1 MDVKS
6 LLEQKIDEQTKNQ
19 IMNSANDEQEHVKV
33 FKQAYCLIR
42 GEKDEIVKGLTML
55 KVEFS
60 LVWKMRFN
68 ELRDIKY
75 LLSEIYLDLLIS
87 SSDDNEK
94 RDYLYHMAIGS
105 ARLRLFDNA
114 LDYVNTGLV
123 FEPENQQFIEL
134 KRAIEA
140 KMRRD
145 GLLGGMLL
153 ASAAMVGGVA
163 LLAGIAI
170 HSKLRRS

>member
-42 GEKDEIVKGLTML
+42 GEKDEIMKGLTML
-55 KVEFS
+55 K
-60 LVWKMRFN
+60 
-68 ELRDIKY
+68 
-75 LLSEIYLDLLIS
+75 DLLIS

-94 RDYLYHMAIGS
+94 RDYLYHMAIGN
-105 ARLRLFDNA
+105 ARLRLYDNA
-114 LDYVNTGLV
+114 LDYVDTGLV
-123 FEPENQQFIEL
+123 LEPENQQFIEL

-163 LLAGIAI
+163 LLAGLAI

>member
-42 GEKDEIVKGLTML
+42 GEKDEIAKGLTML
-55 KVEFS
+55 K
-60 LVWKMRFN
+60 
-68 ELRDIKY
+68 
-75 LLSEIYLDLLIS
+75 DLLIS

-94 RDYLYHMAIGS
+94 RDYLYHMAIGN
-105 ARLRLFDNA
+105 ARLRLYDNA
-114 LDYVNTGLV
+114 LDYVDTGLV
-123 FEPENQQFIEL
+123 LEPENQQFIEL

-163 LLAGIAI
+163 LLAGLAI

>member
-55 KVEFS
+55 K
-60 LVWKMRFN
+60 
-68 ELRDIKY
+68 
-75 LLSEIYLDLLIS
+75 DLLIS

>member
-55 KVEFS
+55 KGY

-68 ELRDIKY
+68 KLRDIKY
-75 LLSEIYLDLLIS
+75 LLFEIYLDLLIS

>member
-42 GEKDEIVKGLTML
+42 GEKDEIVK
-55 KVEFS
+55 
-60 LVWKMRFN
+60 
-68 ELRDIKY
+68 
-75 LLSEIYLDLLIS
+75 DLLIS

-94 RDYLYHMAIGS
+94 RDYLYHMAIGN

-114 LDYVNTGLV
+114 LDYVDTGLV
-123 FEPENQQFIEL
+123 LEPENQQFIEL

>member
-55 KVEFS
+55 K
-60 LVWKMRFN
+60 
-68 ELRDIKY
+68 
-75 LLSEIYLDLLIS
+75 DLLIS

-145 GLLGGMLL
+145 GLLGGILL

>member
-19 IMNSANDEQEHVKV
+19 VDLLDVFFVFAIMNSANDEQEHVKV

-42 GEKDEIVKGLTML
+42 GEKDEIAKGLTML
-55 KVEFS
+55 K
-60 LVWKMRFN
+60 
-68 ELRDIKY
+68 
-75 LLSEIYLDLLIS
+75 DLLIS

-94 RDYLYHMAIGS
+94 RDYLYHMAIGN
-105 ARLRLFDNA
+105 ARLRLYDNA
-114 LDYVNTGLV
+114 LDYVDTGLV
-123 FEPENQQFIEL
+123 LEPENQQFIEL

-163 LLAGIAI
+163 LLAGLAI